1 MAQLSIS
8 EVSICNAAL
17 LKLGAE
23 LISSLSQDTKTARLC
38 LNAYGR
44 LRNKVLEDH
53 PWRFATKTQ
62 ELSAIVGTPEMDWTY
77 QFQLPADFLRMQR
90 AEDWKQEFA
99 ILDGYL
105 HANDNPII
113 IRYTC
118 EETNTQKFSSGF
130 AECLSWRIAA
140 ELAYALTNSST
151 IAELMYK
158 GFEMDLKAAR
168 YSDAHKMSPQGPV
181 VDNWIDV
188 RN

>member
-1 MAQLSIS
+1 MALTIS

-17 LKLGAE
+17 VKLGGE
-23 LISSLSQDTKTARLC
+23 LISSLSADTKTSRLC
-38 LNAYGR
+38 NNAYER

-53 PWRFATKTQ
+53 PWRFATKTA
-62 ELSAIVGTPEMDWTY
+62 ELASIVGTPRMDWTY

-90 AEDWKQEFA
+90 AEDWKQEFE

-105 HANDNPII
+105 HANEDPII
-113 IRYTC
+113 IKYTQEC
-118 EETNTQKFSSGF
+118 TNTGLFSYAF

-158 GFEMDLKAAR
+158 GYEMDLKSAR